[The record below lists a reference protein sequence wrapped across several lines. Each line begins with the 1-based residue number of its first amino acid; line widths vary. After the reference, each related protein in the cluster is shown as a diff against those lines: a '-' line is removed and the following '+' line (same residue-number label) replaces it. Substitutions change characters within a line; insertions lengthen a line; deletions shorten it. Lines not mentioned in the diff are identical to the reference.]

1 MTATGRTTWT
11 ELTGLPAELLAL
23 AERCYAA
30 DDGLPLAIDPGFLGR
45 RWAADGGSAFGLTA
59 ADGSLVAAGAARLT
73 PGGPVFTGLVDPAA
87 RGRGLGS
94 ALLDHGLVLASE
106 LAEAKNAAPNGRP
119 GKHAAGSEVSGKH
132 AADSE
137 VSRERAAASEVSGDH
152 AANGGASG
160 EHAAD
165 GAALGEHA
173 VDGGGLGEH
182 AAGNGASGAVDGGA
196 SGEHAAGGGSG
207 EHAADGGGSGEY
219 AAGGSSG
226 EHAADGGG
234 SGEHAAGSVASGE
247 QAGSRASGKYAA
259 DVTVETET
267 LTDDA
272 AALFEARGLRQ
283 VFAEQVM
290 RIELDDSLPQAE
302 AWPPGVT
309 VVSWSGAVA
318 QRFHA
323 TYHASFSDRP
333 GFPGDSAEEWIAEN
347 EDDEDFRPECSLLV
361 TLPDLGDAGFIIAAR
376 DWVVQVGVVPLAR
389 RRGLAAALILDS
401 LSRMRAAG
409 DTQAWLTVN
418 VNNPGAAALYRR
430 LGFTNRGRRARYQ
443 P

>member
-1 MTATGRTTWT
+1 MTTTGRTTWT

-30 DDGLPLAIDPGFLGR
+30 DDGLPLAIDPSFLGR

-73 PGGPVFTGLVDPAA
+73 PGGPAFTGLVDPAV

-94 ALLDHGLVLASE
+94 ALLDHGLALASE
-106 LAEAKNAAPNGRP
+106 LAEAKSAAPDGRS
-119 GKHAAGSEVSGKH
+119 GRHAAGSEVPGKH

-137 VSRERAAASEVSGDH
+137 VSGERAVGSEV
-152 AANGGASG
+152 SG

-165 GAALGEHA
+165 
-173 VDGGGLGEH
+173 
-182 AAGNGASGAVDGGA
+182 NGP
-196 SGEHAAGGGSG
+196 SGEHAGGSG
-207 EHAADGGGSGEY
+207 
-219 AAGGSSG
+219 
-226 EHAADGGG
+226 
-234 SGEHAAGSVASGE
+234 
-247 QAGSRASGKYAA
+247 ASGKYA

-290 RIELDDSLPQAE
+290 RIELDDSLPGAE
-302 AWPPGVT
+302 AWPAGVT

-318 QRFHA
+318 PRFHA
-323 TYHASFSDRP
+323 TYHAAFSDRP
-333 GFPGDSAEEWIAEN
+333 GFPGDPAEEWIAEN
-347 EDDEDFRPECSLLV
+347 ENDDDFRPECSLLV
-361 TLPDLGDAGFIIAAR
+361 TLPDLGDVGFIIAAR

-389 RRGLAAALILDS
+389 RRGLAAATILDS

-409 DTQAWLTVN
+409 DTRAWLTVN

-430 LGFTNRGRRARYQ
+430 LGFTGRGRRARYQ